1 MSSTL
6 PLPTAPAGPPLL
18 RIGREELLRL
28 EHALSREW
36 LETDGLGG
44 CATSTVLMCPT
55 RRYHGLLSAVPPGHA
70 DRHLFLSRF
79 EESLHAPGKEF
90 PLSMAR
96 YPGQWAPR
104 GHRSAA
110 SFELLP
116 WPCSRY
122 RIGLAEPARELM
134 MVRGQQTVLSRYT
147 LGGERDGLEL
157 RLRPMLPYRQADA
170 LTFENLALNP
180 RIERIPGGI
189 RCRPYPELPALQIT
203 VMVDGE
209 LNGRFDADP
218 VWYRQVEYQQDL
230 ARGYDG
236 HEDQFSPGWFS
247 LPLPRGGEV
256 VVAAT
261 IGAAAEDPAALW
273 RQESARRLA
282 VAAEQGA
289 GGEAGAP
296 SGAAQLPVGDQL
308 AVGAEHYLYRDAGH
322 RLGVIAGFPWF
333 GEWGR
338 DTFLSLPGLTLSR
351 GRVDLCGEAL
361 GGALPFLRDGLLPNI
376 FGLEPDDSHY
386 GSADAALWFVRAVRL
401 WQLAGGEAAR
411 LMDEFR
417 PALRSIAEAYHDG
430 TGLGIKTDGA
440 GLLEVGGPELNATW
454 MDAQTS
460 AGPVTP
466 RHGQPVEIEALWYF
480 LLAYLERLALRAGDE
495 AEARLWTKRKRL
507 AGRSFKRRF
516 WLPERYLADRWQES
530 GPDPS
535 VRPNMVLA
543 AALEF
548 SPLTRGKRTDVV
560 ERAETD
566 LLTPRGLRT
575 LTPED
580 PRYLGHY
587 AGGCEERDAAY
598 HQGTVWPWLLGFWA
612 EASLRAF
619 GTTRKQLGR
628 LQELLEDYRT
638 ALPSHG
644 LGHVSEVY
652 DGDSPHRHG
661 GCIAQAWSVAELLR
675 IDAMLRAGGLPE
687 EES

>member
-6 PLPTAPAGPPLL
+6 PPPTAPAGPALL

-44 CATSTVLMCPT
+44 CATSTLLMCPT
-55 RRYHGLLSAVPPGHA
+55 RRYHGLLAAVPPGHV

-79 EESLHAPGKEF
+79 EETLHAPGKEF

-96 YPGQWAPR
+96 YPGLWAPR
-104 GHRSAA
+104 GHRSMT
-110 SFELLP
+110 SFELVP
-116 WPCSRY
+116 YPRASFH
-122 RIGLAEPARELM
+122 IGLAEPCRELL
-134 MVRGQQTVLSRYT
+134 MVHGQPTVLTRYT
-147 LGGERDGLEL
+147 LRGERSGLEL
-157 RLRPMLPYRQADA
+157 RLRPLLPCRRSDR

-189 RCRPYPELPALQIT
+189 QCRPYPELPAIHIT
-203 VMVDGE
+203 LTVDGDPQAA
-209 LNGRFDADP
+209 RFDADP
-218 VWYRQVEYQQDL
+218 LWYRQIEYQQDL
-230 ARGYDG
+230 HRGYDG
-236 HEDQFSPGWFS
+236 HEDQFSPGWFTA
-247 LPLPRGGEV
+247 PLPIGGEV

-261 IGAAAEDPAALW
+261 IGPPVEDPAALW
-273 RQESARRLA
+273 ERESARRRAEIAGLGDGVGERLA
-282 VAAEQGA
+282 ATA
-289 GGEAGAP
+289 G
-296 SGAAQLPVGDQL
+296 
-308 AVGAEHYLYRDAGH
+308 HYLYRGH
-322 RLGVIAGFPWF
+322 GQRLGVIAGFPWF

-338 DTFLSLPGLTLSR
+338 DTFLALPGLTLSR
-351 GRVDLCGEAL
+351 GRVAECGEAL
-361 GGALPFLRDGLLPNI
+361 GGALPFLSGGLLPNI
-376 FGLEPDDSHY
+376 FGLGVGDSHY
-386 GSADAALWFVRAVRL
+386 GSADAALWFTRAVRL
-401 WQLAGGEAAR
+401 WQLAGGDPAR
-411 LMDEFR
+411 LMEEFR

-430 TGLGIKTDGA
+430 AGLGIRVDSA
-440 GLLEVGGPELNATW
+440 GLLDVGGPELNATW

-460 AGPVTP
+460 DGPVTP

-480 LLAYLERLALRAGDE
+480 LLAYLERLALLAGDPQ
-495 AEARLWTKRKRL
+495 EARLWTKRKRL

-516 WLPERYLADRWQES
+516 WLPERYLADRWHE
-530 GPDPS
+530 GAADPS

-580 PRYLGHY
+580 PRYHGHY

-598 HQGTVWPWLLGFWA
+598 HQGTAWPWLVGFWA
-612 EASLRAF
+612 EALLRAF
-619 GTTRKQLGR
+619 GAGRMQLER
-628 LQELLEDYRT
+628 LAGLVEDYRT

-661 GCIAQAWSVAELLR
+661 GCIAQAWSAAELLR
-675 IDAMLRAGGLPE
+675 VDAMVRDGGLPQE
-687 EES
+687 DS

>member
-6 PLPTAPAGPPLL
+6 PPPSAPAGPALL

-44 CATSTVLMCPT
+44 CATSTILMCPT
-55 RRYHGLLSAVPPGHA
+55 RRYHGLLAAVPPGHA

-104 GHRSAA
+104 GHRSITD
-110 SFELLP
+110 FELKP
-116 WPCSRY
+116 YPSSRY
-122 RIGLAEPARELM
+122 RIGLAELDRELL
-134 MVRGQQTVLSRYT
+134 MVRGQPTVLCRYA
-147 LGGERDGLEL
+147 LGGEREGLEL
-157 RLRPMLPYRQADA
+157 RLRPLLPYRAADQ

-180 RIERIPGGI
+180 RVERIPGGVQ
-189 RCRPYPELPALQIT
+189 CRPYPELPSIHIT
-203 VMVDGE
+203 ASVDGSPAPV
-209 LNGRFDADP
+209 RFDADP
-218 VWYRQVEYQQDL
+218 VWYRQLEYQQDL

-236 HEDQFSPGWFS
+236 HEDQFSPGWFT
-247 LPLPRGGEV
+247 LPLAVGGEV

-261 IGAAAEDPAALW
+261 IGPPVKEPARLW
-273 RQESARRLA
+273 QQESERRRGELDGLGDGVGERLA
-282 VAAEQGA
+282 AT
-289 GGEAGAP
+289 
-296 SGAAQLPVGDQL
+296 
-308 AVGAEHYLYRDAGH
+308 AEHYFYRDAGH
-322 RLGVIAGFPWF
+322 RDGVIAGFPWF

-338 DTFLSLPGLTLSR
+338 DTFLSLPGLSLSR
-351 GRVDLCGEAL
+351 GRLDRCEQVLS
-361 GGALPFLRDGLLPNI
+361 GALPFLKDGLFPNI
-376 FGLEPDDSHY
+376 FGMEPADSHY

-401 WQLAGGEAAR
+401 WQLAGGDRER
-411 LMDEFR
+411 LLEDFR

-430 TGLGIKTDGA
+430 TGLGIRVDAA

-460 AGPVTP
+460 EGPVTP

-480 LLAYLERLALRAGDE
+480 LLAYLERLALMAGDE
-495 AEARLWTKRKRL
+495 AEARHWTKRKRL

-516 WLPERYLADRWQES
+516 WLPERYLADRWQEQ

-580 PRYLGHY
+580 PRYKGHY
-587 AGGCEERDAAY
+587 AGGCEERDGAY
-598 HQGTVWPWLLGFWA
+598 HQGTAWPWLLGFWA

-619 GTTRKQLGR
+619 GTSRKQLER
-628 LQELLEDYRT
+628 LRDLVEEYRS

-644 LGHVSEVY
+644 LGHVSEIY

-675 IDAMLRAGGLPE
+675 VDAMVREGGLPQE
-687 EES
+687 AS